1 MEEIKPTLTAPLDV
15 KPVESKPADKPVVP
29 VAQAPEAA
37 KPAGDDKSKS
47 VETKATEKPADQKPA
62 EELKSLLDEADEEEV
77 TPEKQSEIDRAKAA
91 DLRKAPEKYEPFKL
105 AEGLVLDQKQMDV
118 VLPLFQ
124 KLNLSQT
131 EAQELVDLQ
140 TSLVKQSE
148 EAHVAAWDVFVEGQ
162 KTEAKNYFGTKLPE
176 VMRNVARARDT
187 FMPKDASGKSAL
199 QDKINAA
206 GFSNDKDFL
215 EMMDKVGRVI
225 GEGKF
230 VSGKQSAPAKGDGS
244 TKVQGASLADVYP
257 SMSTK

>member
-1 MEEIKPTLTAPLDV
+1 MPEEIKTV
-15 KPVESKPADKPVVP
+15 VESKVESKPTGIPT
-29 VAQAPEAA
+29 ESAA
-37 KPAGDDKSKS
+37 KATDPAKLVADDKSTSTSETKS
-47 VETKATEKPADQKPA
+47 ETKAEIKPA
-62 EELKSLLDEADEEEV
+62 EELKTLLDEADEEEV
-77 TPEKQSEIDRAKAA
+77 TPEKQSEIDKAKAV

-105 AEGLVLDQKQMDV
+105 AEGLVIDQKQLDV

-140 TSLVKQSE
+140 TSIVKQSE
-148 EAHVAAWDVFVEGQ
+148 EAHVKAWDAFVEGQ
-162 KTEAKNYFGTKLPE
+162 KTQAKEYFGTKLPE

-187 FMPKDASGKSAL
+187 FMPKDANGKSVL

-230 VSGKQSAPAKGDGS
+230 VSGKQSAPAKGDGT
-244 TKVQGASLADVYP
+244 TKVEGATLADVYP
-257 SMSTK
+257 SMTTK

>member
-1 MEEIKPTLTAPLDV
+1 MADVTPTLTAPLDV
-15 KPVESKPADKPVVP
+15 KPIDTKTASAPVVDT
-29 VAQAPEAA
+29 AQAVDTA
-37 KPAGDDKSKS
+37 KPAVDNTPKPVDTK
-47 VETKATEKPADQKPA
+47 VEQKPA
-62 EELKSLLDEADEEEV
+62 EELKSLLDEAGEEEK
-77 TPEKQSEIDRAKAA
+77 PESEIDKAKAV
-91 DLRKAPEKYEPFKL
+91 DIRKAPEKYEPFKL
-105 AEGLVLDQKQMDV
+105 ADGLILDQKSMDAA
-118 VLPLFQ
+118 LPLFQ

-140 TSLVKQSE
+140 TSLVKQGE
-148 EAHVAAWDVFVEGQ
+148 DAHVKAWETFLKEQ
-162 KTEAKNYFGTKLPE
+162 KTAAKDYFGTKLPE

-230 VSGKQSAPAKGDGS
+230 VSGKQSAPGKGDGS
-244 TKVQGASLADVYP
+244 TELKGATLADVYP